1 MRFLCLFIA
10 LGTSVFSGSVYAA
23 TTDTLDIN
31 ENLSMIQKV
40 QRTSAYQIT
49 KQGVP
54 LLFASALATT
64 IDKRIQE
71 TRQANMS
78 SFSYHF
84 DDYLQYAPMAAMFG
98 MKLAGVKGRSNWGEM
113 MTADVFS
120 AALMAG
126 VVNGLKYTVKRD
138 RPNHSKNNSFPSG
151 HTATAFM
158 AATMLYKE
166 YKDLSPWVGIGAYSA
181 ATLVAAGRMMNNRHW
196 LSDVL
201 AGAGI
206 GIMST
211 EVGYILSDLIFRKKP
226 VFDLLDD
233 DISYSRIPSFIEY
246 SIGYSSLFPRKI
258 SLNGKELTSY
268 QGLNTTISAAY
279 YRQNGWGINLQA
291 TIQSA
296 KLTQGEGIVGATS
309 FSIGPGYTYRV
320 IPRIFLNSKLE
331 VGYCQ
336 LLYNQDVLHKGIS
349 GTAATSLLAQISPAM
364 GFRLYLEYVYTSL
377 PYFETNKRLNYLN
390 TGLAISALF

>member
-1 MRFLCLFIA
+1 
-10 LGTSVFSGSVYAA
+10 
-23 TTDTLDIN
+23 
-31 ENLSMIQKV
+31 
-40 QRTSAYQIT
+40 
-49 KQGVP
+49 
-54 LLFASALATT
+54 
-64 IDKRIQE
+64 
-71 TRQANMS
+71 
-78 SFSYHF
+78 
-84 DDYLQYAPMAAMFG
+84 
-98 MKLAGVKGRSNWGEM
+98 
-113 MTADVFS
+113 
-120 AALMAG
+120 
-126 VVNGLKYTVKRD
+126 
-138 RPNHSKNNSFPSG
+138 
-151 HTATAFM
+151 
-158 AATMLYKE
+158 MLYKE

-233 DISYSRIPSFIEY
+233 DVSYSRIPSFIEY

-279 YRQNGWGINLQA
+279 YRQNGWGINRQA

>member
-211 EVGYILSDLIFRKKP
+211 EVGYILSDLIFRKETGVRP
-226 VFDLLDD
+226 ARRRCILFPDSLFHRVFHRVQFFVSTQNKLKRKRTDVL
-233 DISYSRIPSFIEY
+233 PGIEY
-246 SIGYSSLFPRKI
+246 HHLG
-258 SLNGKELTSY
+258 
-268 QGLNTTISAAY
+268 
-279 YRQNGWGINLQA
+279 
-291 TIQSA
+291 
-296 KLTQGEGIVGATS
+296 
-309 FSIGPGYTYRV
+309 
-320 IPRIFLNSKLE
+320 
-331 VGYCQ
+331 
-336 LLYNQDVLHKGIS
+336 
-349 GTAATSLLAQISPAM
+349 SLLPAE
-364 GFRLYLEYVYTSL
+364 RLGNQ
-377 PYFETNKRLNYLN
+377 PAGNYSV
-390 TGLAISALF
+390 GQADPG

>member
-1 MRFLCLFIA
+1 MKYGSLFTIVSLFVFQSPA
-10 LGTSVFSGSVYAA
+10 QASTS
-23 TTDTLDIN
+23 DTLDIQTD
-31 ENLSMIQKV
+31 LSKLQII
-40 QRTSAYQIT
+40 QRTPAYQIT

-78 SFSYHF
+78 SFSNHF

-98 MKLAGVKGRSNWGEM
+98 MKLAGVKGRSTWGEM
-113 MTADVFS
+113 MTADVIS

-126 VVNGLKYTVKRD
+126 VVNGLKYTVKRE

-166 YKDLSPWVGIGAYSA
+166 YKDLGPWVGIGAYSA
-181 ATLVAAGRMMNNRHW
+181 ATLVATGRMMNNRHW
-196 LSDVL
+196 MSDVL

-211 EVGYILSDLIFRKKP
+211 EVGYILSDLIFRKKHL
-226 VFDLLDD
+226 FDLLDD
-233 DISYSRIPSFIEY
+233 DVSYTRIPSFIEY
-246 SIGYSSLFPRKI
+246 AVGHSTLFPRKI
-258 SLNGKELTSY
+258 TLGGKELTSY
-268 QGLNTTISAAY
+268 HGLNTTISAAY
-279 YRQNGWGINLQA
+279 YRQGGWGMNLQA

-296 KLTQGEGIVGATS
+296 RLSQGQGTVGVTS
-309 FSIGPGYTYRV
+309 FSLGPGYTYRLV
-320 IPRIFLNSKLE
+320 PRIFLQSKLE
-331 VGYCQ
+331 IGYGQ
-336 LLYNQDVLHKGIS
+336 LLYNKEVLHRGVT
-349 GTAATSLLAQISPAM
+349 GTASTSVLAQISPAM
-364 GFRLYLEYVYTSL
+364 GFRFYW
-377 PYFETNKRLNYLN
+377 N
-390 TGLAISALF
+390 TFIPAYRISKPTGT